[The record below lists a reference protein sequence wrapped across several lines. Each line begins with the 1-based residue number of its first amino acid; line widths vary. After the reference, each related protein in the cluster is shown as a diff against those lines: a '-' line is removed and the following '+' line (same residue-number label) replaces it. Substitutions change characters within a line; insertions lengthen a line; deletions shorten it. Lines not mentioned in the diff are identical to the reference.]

1 MSKFVISLTANSYE
15 RNIFEIKKLI
25 EFDFYLNED
34 VFNKL
39 A

>member
-1 MSKFVISLTANSYE
+1 MSITPNNYE
-15 RNIFEIKKLI
+15 KNIFEIKKLI

-34 VFNKL
+34 VFSKL